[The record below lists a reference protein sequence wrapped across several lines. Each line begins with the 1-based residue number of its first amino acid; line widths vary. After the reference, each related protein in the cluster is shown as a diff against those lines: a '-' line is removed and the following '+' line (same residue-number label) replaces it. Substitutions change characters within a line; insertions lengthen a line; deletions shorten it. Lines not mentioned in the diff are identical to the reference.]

1 MTLSKYE
8 RRQMEDELSRIKEHL
23 NHMLHELE
31 REHLAPHEALKL
43 VEQEQHLRKKIQ
55 DIEEVLVP
63 LLIERYK
70 IEKSYRRK
78 NSKAL
83 RKEIPRKIRNWQ
95 KKQAEMQAEVRQAVS
110 KAKDQRQEA
119 IRKAAEEYTST
130 LKEVEE
136 RKKKAA

>member
-1 MTLSKYE
+1 
-8 RRQMEDELSRIKEHL
+8 MEDELSRIKEHL
-23 NHMLHELE
+23 NHILHELE